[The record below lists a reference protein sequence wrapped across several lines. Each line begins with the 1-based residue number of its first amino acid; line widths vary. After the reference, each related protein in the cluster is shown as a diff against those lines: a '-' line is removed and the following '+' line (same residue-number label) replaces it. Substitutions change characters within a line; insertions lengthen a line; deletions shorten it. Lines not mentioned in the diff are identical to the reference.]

1 LKSTLNL
8 KMQSTYL
15 DESHFQSIGDDLT
28 ELGKKLAEEFYKTRM
43 LGPVKVVIHGPPLAG
58 KTKLSAK
65 LSEYYGAV
73 TIDPTNMLENMK
85 KSLVDFKT
93 ITALFNTRSLTG
105 SFQECRIQN
114 AEEYLE
120 YASKSKLMRLDDT
133 VITFE
138 MLERVATGIA
148 KWRQDVEL
156 IENEKKQEEEVLI
169 KLLVELIQSAPHSQN
184 QGYILD
190 GFPFKRN
197 VAEQVFLLQSKVEDE
212 NLASNKFNELIKP
225 GKHNNDTFDCFYILM
240 DLFADMVIILNAAEV
255 SLCNSAMNLQEEEAA
270 RTKNTEF
277 EFLKKLENYRW
288 VL

>member
-1 LKSTLNL
+1 
-8 KMQSTYL
+8 MQSTYL

-28 ELGKKLAEEFYKTRM
+28 ELGKKLAEEFYKTRK

-73 TIDPTNMLENMK
+73 IIDPTNMLENMK
-85 KSLVDFKT
+85 KSLVDLKT
-93 ITALFNTRSLTG
+93 ITVLCNTRLLTG

-120 YASKSKLMRLDDT
+120 YASKSKLMTLDDT

-138 MLERVATGIA
+138 MLERVATDIS
-148 KWRQDVEL
+148 KWRHDVEL
-156 IENEKKQEEEVLI
+156 IENEEKQEEEVLI
-169 KLLVELIQSAPHSQN
+169 KLVVELLQSAPHSQN

-197 VAEQVFLLQSKVEDE
+197 VAEQVFLLRSKVEDE
-212 NLASNKFNELIKP
+212 NLGSDKFNELTKP
-225 GKHNNDTFDCFYILM
+225 GKHNDTFDCSYILM

-255 SLCNSAMNLQEEEAA
+255 SLCNSAMNLQEEEAV

-277 EFLKKLENYRW
+277 EFLRKLENYRW

>member
-28 ELGKKLAEEFYKTRM
+28 ELGKILAAEFYKTRK

-58 KTKLSAK
+58 KTKLSEK

-85 KSLVDFKT
+85 KSLVDLKI

-120 YASKSKLMRLDDT
+120 YASKSKLMTLDDT
-133 VITFE
+133 VTFE
-138 MLERVATGIA
+138 MLERVATDIS
-148 KWRQDVEL
+148 KWIQGVEL
-156 IENEKKQEEEVLI
+156 IENEEKQEEEVLI
-169 KLLVELIQSAPHSQN
+169 RLLVEFLQSAPHSQN

-197 VAEQVFLLQSKVEDE
+197 VAEQVFLIQSKVEDE
-212 NLASNKFNELIKP
+212 NLASDKFNELTKP
-225 GKHNNDTFDCFYILM
+225 GKHNATHSIVLILYCW
-240 DLFADMVIILNAAEV
+240 N
-255 SLCNSAMNLQEEEAA
+255 CLQ
-270 RTKNTEF
+270 T
-277 EFLKKLENYRW
+277 
-288 VL
+288 